1 MRRAKNVPF
10 ISVLVVS
17 IGIWRNLDRGAE
29 SEEKMQKMHTN
40 QNWSWLFF
48 YNSEISLALQCLST
62 IKLSSRWW
70 WWKIYSF
77 AWLARFVLLL
87 KWKLLQLMPIPIV
100 TGTGIILSNCC
111 LWNSWVVARI
121 IIIIDKMRFTIVS
134 KEIWFIFKFNL
145 EKLQK
150 M

>member
-48 YNSEISLALQCLST
+48 YNSEISLALFT
-62 IKLSSRWW
+62 M
-70 WWKIYSF
+70 F
-77 AWLARFVLLL
+77 
-87 KWKLLQLMPIPIV
+87 
-100 TGTGIILSNCC
+100 
-111 LWNSWVVARI
+111 
-121 IIIIDKMRFTIVS
+121 IDY
-134 KEIWFIFKFNL
+134 
-145 EKLQK
+145 
-150 M
+150 